1 MKGRVLKRFLK
12 QKLKTYFA
20 TGLLVVGP
28 IGLTVVVV
36 RSVINWMDTLLYQ
49 VLPPALHPDRLLG
62 YKIPGL
68 GIVASFLLILL
79 VGVLTANVIG
89 RFLVALFER
98 FMHRIPLIK
107 SIYTLFKQ
115 MAQTTFGRDR
125 KGFRQVVLIEY
136 PRRSIWT
143 IGFVTGGTVG
153 EIQRISD
160 QKMVNVF
167 IPTTPNPT
175 SGFYLLVPEQ
185 DMVPLGMTVDEAF
198 KLIIS
203 GGMVTPPDR
212 GAAVARPQAAAIE
225 GNALSGK
232 K

>member
-36 RSVINWMDTLLYQ
+36 RGVISWMDTLFYQ
-49 VLPPALHPDRLLG
+49 VLPPALQPDRLLG

-68 GIVASFLLILL
+68 GIVASLLLILL

-89 RFLVALFER
+89 RFLVALVER
-98 FMHRIPLIK
+98 IMNRIPLIK

-115 MAQTTFGRDR
+115 VAHTTFGRDR

-136 PRRSIWT
+136 PRR
-143 IGFVTGGTVG
+143 GPG
-153 EIQRISD
+153 Q
-160 QKMVNVF
+160 
-167 IPTTPNPT
+167 
-175 SGFYLLVPEQ
+175 
-185 DMVPLGMTVDEAF
+185 
-198 KLIIS
+198 
-203 GGMVTPPDR
+203 DR
-212 GAAVARPQAAAIE
+212 GGGDQCLHPHHPQSHLRFLHTGART
-225 GNALSGK
+225 GNDPSWHDRG
-232 K
+232 